1 MADLILEQLT
11 IAYGNVTAVDN
22 ISLTVPS
29 GEFLTLLGPSG
40 CGKSTTLF
48 SIAGLNQATSGIIR
62 IGDTVL
68 FNGKDG
74 TSIEPEHRNI
84 GLVFQS
90 YALWPHMSVGENLA
104 FPLKLRKINKTER
117 EKRIKEALALVEMSE
132 FVDRY
137 PFELSGGQQQRVA
150 LARALVYR
158 PGLLLLDEP
167 LSNLDA
173 KLRERARVWLRELQE
188 RLQVTTVYVTHDQA
202 EALAV
207 SDRIAVMSEGRIRQ
221 LGTPKEIYETPADAF
236 VADFIGSS
244 NFLKGKVIEHNGPWA
259 TVQLDD
265 GSVLRAGA
273 GKGELSGDV
282 VIAVRPERIEVVS
295 EPGENIIRVDL
306 LSGAYLGSIYQY
318 EVQGP
323 GGRYRIQTSHEMTDK
338 QAYVRIPPEGA
349 TLFRG
354 DSVPQVG

>member
-1 MADLILEQLT
+1 MADLIIENLT
-11 IAYGNVTAVDN
+11 IAYGDVVAVDN
-22 ISLTVPS
+22 ISLSVPS
-29 GEFLTLLGPSG
+29 GDFLTLLGPSG

-48 SIAGLNQATSGIIR
+48 SIAGLNDATSGQIR
-62 IGDTVL
+62 VGNTVL
-68 FNGKDG
+68 FDGQSG
-74 TSIEPEHRNI
+74 TSVEPEHRNI

-90 YALWPHMSVGENLA
+90 YALWPHMTVRDNLA
-104 FPLKLRKINKTER
+104 FPLKLRKVDKAER
-117 EKRIKEALALVEMSE
+117 EKRIKEALSLVEMDAYL
-132 FVDRY
+132 DRY

-221 LGTPKEIYETPADAF
+221 LGTPKEIYESPADAF

-244 NFLKGKVIEHNGPWA
+244 NFLRGRLIEHNGPWA
-259 TVQLDD
+259 TVRLAD
-265 GSVLRAGA
+265 GSTLRASM
-273 GKGELSGDV
+273 GKESLEGEV
-282 VIAVRPERIEVVS
+282 VIAIRPERMEVVS
-295 EPGENIIRVDL
+295 EPAENVL
-306 LSGAYLGSIYQY
+306 QVEVVSGSYLGSVYQY
-318 EVQGP
+318 ELTGP
-323 GGRYRIQTSHEMTDK
+323 GGRCRIQTNHEVTDK
-338 QAYVRIPPEGA
+338 QIHVRIPPEAA
-349 TLFRG
+349 TLFSG
-354 DSVPQVG
+354 NSLEKAA

>member
-1 MADLILEQLT
+1 MADLILEELT
-11 IAYGNVTAVDN
+11 IAYGNVNAVNN
-22 ISLTVPS
+22 ISLTVRS

-48 SIAGLNQATSGIIR
+48 SVAGLNQATSGVIR
-62 IGDTVL
+62 IGDTTL
-68 FNGKDG
+68 FNGADG
-74 TSIEPEHRNI
+74 TSVAPEHRNI

-90 YALWPHMSVGENLA
+90 YALWPHMSVADNLA
-104 FPLKLRKINKTER
+104 FPLKLRKVNRAER
-117 EKRIKEALALVEMSE
+117 DQRIKEALALVEMSQ
-132 FVDRY
+132 FIDRY

-221 LGTPKEIYETPADAF
+221 LGTPKEIYESPADAF

-244 NFLKGKVIEHNGPWA
+244 NFLRGVLLERDSCWA
-259 TVQLDD
+259 NVRLDD
-265 GSVLRAGA
+265 GTVVRVGV
-273 GKGELSGDV
+273 GKTEVSQDV
-282 VIAVRPERIEVVS
+282 VIAIRPERIELVRERGDNV
-295 EPGENIIRVDL
+295 
-306 LSGAYLGSIYQY
+306 LSVNLISGSYLGAFYQY
-318 EVQGP
+318 EVSGP
-323 GGRYRIQTSHEMTDK
+323 GGYYRIQTNHEVQEK
-338 QAYVRIPPEGA
+338 QVYIRLPPEAA
-349 TLFRG
+349 TLFPA
-354 DSVPQVG
+354 DTVPQLR